1 MPQRKPRRLRR
12 HPSRIIEMNA
22 ETSAPPVS
30 LGRRLLA
37 LLYDL
42 LPLLGLWF
50 LAGVAGVAL
59 TGGAR
64 DPHRLDHK
72 ILMQT
77 LVLAFSAGYFV
88 TSWTRGG
95 QTIGMRAWKLRLTMR
110 DGSRVPLPTA
120 LLRFFLAC
128 LSLVLLG
135 AGFWWS
141 LFDPQRRTLHD
152 ALADTRMTK
161 LG

>member
-1 MPQRKPRRLRR
+1 
-12 HPSRIIEMNA
+12 MNA
-22 ETSAPPVS
+22 EPSSRPVS
-30 LGRRLLA
+30 LGLRLTA
-37 LLYDL
+37 LVYDL

-50 LAGVAGVAL
+50 LAGVVGVAV
-59 TGGAR
+59 TGGAF

-77 LVLAFSAGYFV
+77 FLLAFSAGYFV
-88 TSWTRGG
+88 ISWSRGG
-95 QTIGMRAWKLRLTMR
+95 QTIGMRAWKMRLTMQ
-110 DGSRVPLPTA
+110 DGSRLAWPRA

-128 LSLVLLG
+128 VSLALLG
-135 AGFWWS
+135 IGFWWS

-152 ALADTRMTK
+152 VISETRMSR

>member
-1 MPQRKPRRLRR
+1 
-12 HPSRIIEMNA
+12 MNA
-22 ETSAPPVS
+22 ETYAPPVS
-30 LGRRLLA
+30 LGLRLLA

-50 LAGVAGVAL
+50 LAGVVGVVL
-59 TGGAR
+59 TGGAL
-64 DPHRLDHK
+64 DPHRLAHK

-77 LVLAFSAGYFV
+77 IVLAFSGGYFV
-88 TSWTRGG
+88 ISWTRGG

-110 DGSRVPLPTA
+110 DGSRVPLLSA
-120 LLRFFLAC
+120 LLRFVFAC
-128 LSLVLLG
+128 LSLALLG

-152 ALADTRMTK
+152 SLSDTRMTK
-161 LG
+161 VG

>member
-1 MPQRKPRRLRR
+1 
-12 HPSRIIEMNA
+12 MNT
-22 ETSAPPVS
+22 ETPAPPVS
-30 LGRRLLA
+30 LGLRLLA

-50 LAGVAGVAL
+50 VAGVIGIAV
-59 TGGAR
+59 TGGAL
-64 DPHRLDHK
+64 DPHRLGHK
-72 ILMQT
+72 ILTQT

-88 TSWTRGG
+88 ISWTRGG

-110 DGSRVPLPTA
+110 DGSRVLLLSA

-128 LSLVLLG
+128 LSLALLG

-141 LFDPQRRTLHD
+141 LFDSQRRTVHD
-152 ALADTRMTK
+152 ALSHTRMTK
-161 LG
+161 VG

>member
-1 MPQRKPRRLRR
+1 
-12 HPSRIIEMNA
+12 MNA
-22 ETSAPPVS
+22 EISAPPVS
-30 LGRRLLA
+30 LGLRLLA

-50 LAGVAGVAL
+50 LAGVLGVVL
-59 TGGAR
+59 TGGAL
-64 DPHRLDHK
+64 DPHRLVYK
-72 ILMQT
+72 ILMQGI
-77 LVLAFSAGYFV
+77 VLAFTGGYFV
-88 TSWTRGG
+88 ISWTRGG

-110 DGSRVPLPTA
+110 DGSRVPLLAA

-128 LSLVLLG
+128 LSLALLG

-152 ALADTRMTK
+152 ALSDTRLTK
-161 LG
+161 FR

>member
-1 MPQRKPRRLRR
+1 
-12 HPSRIIEMNA
+12 MNT

-30 LGRRLLA
+30 LGLRLLA

-50 LAGVAGVAL
+50 LAGVVGVAL
-59 TGGAR
+59 TGGAL

-77 LVLAFSAGYFV
+77 LLLAFTAGYFV
-88 TSWTRGG
+88 ISWTRGG
-95 QTIGMRAWKLRLTMR
+95 QTIGMRAWKIRLTMR
-110 DGSRVPLPTA
+110 DGSRLPVLRA

-128 LSLVLLG
+128 LSFALLG
-135 AGFWWS
+135 AGFWWT

-152 ALADTRMTK
+152 ALSETRMTK
-161 LG
+161 IG